1 LGDIITENINPK
13 SIQIS
18 HFCKI
23 LYCELFGTRS
33 IWAFLITLTKII
45 TLTEITWSRH
55 SRIFWTKFS
64 FFVPINFL
72 SSFEKNHR
80 KLSLAFIS
88 ECTRKCLKGW
98 EMDPLSCFIQL
109 ILTACNYTT
118 NLRLNME
125 LLVLKNFISI
135 DTKTDILVTVSIFS
149 SKSSCQ
155 CNFSIFW
162 NIGTSIGKHW

>member
-1 LGDIITENINPK
+1 MGDIITENINPK

-72 SSFEKNHR
+72 SSFGKNHR

-109 ILTACNYTT
+109 ILTACNYTI

-125 LLVLKNFISI
+125 HFGAEKLYIGWYQDWYI
-135 DTKTDILVTVSIFS
+135 S

-155 CNFSIFW
+155 CNFLLFE
-162 NIGTSIGKHW
+162 T